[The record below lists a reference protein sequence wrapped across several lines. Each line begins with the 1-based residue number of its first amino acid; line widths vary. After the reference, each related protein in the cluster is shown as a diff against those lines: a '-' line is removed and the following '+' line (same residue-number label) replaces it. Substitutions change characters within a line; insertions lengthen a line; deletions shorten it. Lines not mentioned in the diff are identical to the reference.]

1 MTRAIRVATLVA
13 ALAAPS
19 LAAAQSGAAP
29 AAPDVLRELLVEVRG
44 LRAAMERAATVGAR
58 IQLLV
63 ARVQMQEQRIAELSR
78 RAVTVREELGKV
90 DATVGQFS
98 AMLKQFERADS
109 SGRLP
114 PEEQRSMEGMIEMQ
128 KQQIAIAEKR
138 RQDLLGEEA
147 LLAQQINA
155 DQSRWS
161 DVNNQLDELERSL
174 TPRKP

>member
-1 MTRAIRVATLVA
+1 MIRSIRVATLVA

-19 LAAAQSGAAP
+19 LAAAQTSAPP

-44 LRAAMERAATVGAR
+44 LRVAMERAATVGAR

-78 RAVTVREELGKV
+78 RAVTVREELGKL
-90 DATVGQFS
+90 DATIAQHSG
-98 AMLKQFERADS
+98 MLKRSLELES
-109 SGRLP
+109 SGRVP
-114 PEEQRSMEGMIEMQ
+114 PEEQRAIEGMLEIQ

-147 LLAQQINA
+147 LLAQQIAA
-155 DQSRWS
+155 DQGRWS